1 MEKKRLFTTLGAMVL
16 TGAIAVTGT
25 WAFLNKVTETKTNTF
40 TSSKDISTELVEEN
54 FDEEIA
60 ENYIPG
66 QVIAKDPVM
75 KNDAEKN
82 EGLPIYVGVKLEYI
96 DNNGK
101 HISREE
107 FIENYAEIMNN
118 GEEGFNNLWKEFGTY
133 NDGSEFYVFKNV
145 VQPGA
150 SSDPIFT
157 DIKVI
162 TGIKEVI
169 KTEYSSKTLYRIDKD
184 ENGNDKEPEII
195 DKTDSTNSSRVLYE
209 KIEDKYVPI
218 EGDAYTLPKFE
229 IKVTGYAVQGNDE
242 VSQEEAI
249 DELVKLAEA
258 TSIKR

>member
-1 MEKKRLFTTLGAMVL
+1 M
-16 TGAIAVTGT
+16 
-25 WAFLNKVTETKTNTF
+25 NKVTETKTNTF

-209 KIEDKYVPI
+209 KIGDKYVPI